1 MDRMAHCRMER
12 CEHAFKEAKSYVISC
27 VRCVC
32 VLDGRMRW

>member
-1 MDRMAHCRMER
+1 MDRMARCRMER